1 MKEWGKTGEYK
12 ELFFVFLGLHD
23 EMMVMM
29 TSCSGL
35 PEEERKL
42 PRIFGIIALR
52 TPVMG

>member
-1 MKEWGKTGEYK
+1 MKGWGKTGEYK
-12 ELFFVFLGLHD
+12 ELLSFLGLHD
-23 EMMVMM
+23 EMMMM

-42 PRIFGIIALR
+42 PRIFGIIVLR